1 MKTLFSMAIIS
12 LMVFSCQQE
21 ELNMPA
27 INQTNNEG
35 IQLVEIVNGSQ
46 IVEVQAKTRTSTKES
61 ELALQFPS
69 KAIYRAFLEKL
80 KYKTHEERISYIQSL
95 GLTSLQD
102 IAEIADEELDAIW
115 ESTSDADFMNIYQDY
130 KKKYEGILIAN
141 PYDST
146 DCSLY
151 VPSGDEMATYVSN
164 SRSNIVIG
172 NEIVKLNLKQDLS
185 PSDKLVFAPR
195 DVLPNGD
202 TNEFGFQEIKDD
214 KYKSTVAITIQP
226 SSRVDF
232 HVGYQKR
239 GAFWWKRDNRTTY
252 MKIGGDNFYYSYKGP
267 YGQPIHMKYPNLDM
281 YVYTSRGKVDA
292 TVGGVDSGKTGIN
305 GHIQLWTD
313 LMVEP
318 KSIPYK
324 HPIVNGTIEENT
336 THPELKDEKAYS
348 RDFSLALIRN

>member
-1 MKTLFSMAIIS
+1 MKRLFSIAIIS

-46 IVEVQAKTRTSTKES
+46 IIEVQAKTRTSTKES

-172 NEIVKLNLKQDLS
+172 NEIIKLNLKQDLS

-202 TNEFGFQEIKDD
+202 TNEFGFQEIKDG
-214 KYKSTVAITIQP
+214 KYKSTVAITIMP
-226 SSRVDF
+226 SSGVHF
-232 HVGYQKR
+232 HVGYQKKK
-239 GAFWWKRDNRTTY
+239 ALWWKRDNRTTY
-252 MKIGGDNFYYSYKGP
+252 MKIGGDNLYYTYKGA
-267 YGQPIHMKYPNLDM
+267 YDQLISGKVNIDM
-281 YVYTSRGKVDA
+281 FVYSSRGIVDEYI
-292 TVGGVDSGKTGIN
+292 GGVDPGMTGIKGN
-305 GHIQLWTD
+305 IQLWTD

-318 KSIPYK
+318 ESKIYRFPVVDGKMADNTS
-324 HPIVNGTIEENT
+324 HPI
-336 THPELKDEKAYS
+336 LKNEKAYN
-348 RDFSLALIRN
+348 RDFSLVLIRN